1 MPSNKKTQYER
12 IRDALM
18 TGEILTSLGVARWR
32 NPIMDLPKRISEL
45 RRDGYQ
51 VESVKRGRATGY
63 YLPDKVDNREL
74 AAWVAKPMFEVVA

>member
-1 MPSNKKTQYER
+1 MDKRTQYQR
-12 IRDALM
+12 VLALLNA
-18 TGEILTSLGVARWR
+18 GEIVTSLDASRLPK
-32 NPIMDLPKRISEL
+32 PIMDLPKRVSEL

-63 YLPDKVDNREL
+63 YMPGKVDNREL

>member
-1 MPSNKKTQYER
+1 MDKRTQYQR
-12 IRDALM
+12 VLALLDA
-18 TGEILTSLGVARWR
+18 GEIVTSLDAARLPK
-32 NPIMDLPKRISEL
+32 PIMDLPKRVSEL

-74 AAWVAKPMFEVVA
+74 AAWAAAPMIPAV